1 MQTIYSDLHQNI
13 QDQFNEAGIEIN
25 SPRYTSLRDGNRIAI
40 PDEYIP
46 KGYKELGFGLR
57 QVSEPETFLR
67 EPSEQINS
75 NVSPSLS

>member
-40 PDEYIP
+40 PDEYIA

-75 NVSPSLS
+75 NVSPSRS